1 MAPFNLSLPP
11 RQTLHLNLLI
21 RGYQLKERYNINLE
35 TLKLEMTSVQKT
47 VKKPFLEPPPLRHFP
62 VNPSHPGV
70 LTRQH
75 KYVYSININCYIY
88 YDNNNINIGRYYISI
103 NNMSYFALTYSS
115 DSFII
120 NNKSVI

>member
-47 VKKPFLEPPPLRHFP
+47 VKKPSLEPQPPPLHQSP
-62 VNPSHPGV
+62 ILL
-70 LTRQH
+70 LTLLIRG
-75 KYVYSININCYIY
+75 Y
-88 YDNNNINIGRYYISI
+88 
-103 NNMSYFALTYSS
+103 
-115 DSFII
+115 
-120 NNKSVI
+120 